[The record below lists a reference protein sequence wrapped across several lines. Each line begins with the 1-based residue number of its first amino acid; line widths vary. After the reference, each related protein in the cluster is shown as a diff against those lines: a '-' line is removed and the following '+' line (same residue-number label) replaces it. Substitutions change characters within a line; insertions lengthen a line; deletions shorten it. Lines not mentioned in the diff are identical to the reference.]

1 MAEAHS
7 AVGFQFTVTPD
18 GVDID
23 FNRQAFSAVLTSSRR
38 SWRKRLIRFLNRY
51 YAGVYPARAESY
63 ALCLAVFL
71 GFDKGAAIDLSR
83 GYVKTIEAKLP
94 SITGQFSKFLA
105 RKKNANIAVKLRV
118 ELILIVI
125 FEISGS

>member
-23 FNRQAFSAVLTSSRR
+23 FNRQERGYFRSLNSVIVVVLTKKVRFFTKFSFFIKLGTLDQAFSAVLTSSRR

-51 YAGVYPARAESY
+51 VWNFDR
-63 ALCLAVFL
+63 FL
-71 GFDKGAAIDLSR
+71 FVR
-83 GYVKTIEAKLP
+83 
-94 SITGQFSKFLA
+94 
-105 RKKNANIAVKLRV
+105 
-118 ELILIVI
+118 
-125 FEISGS
+125 

>member
-38 SWRKRLIRFLNRY
+38 SWRKRLIRFFNRY

-71 GFDKGAAIDLSR
+71 GFDKVGIC
-83 GYVKTIEAKLP
+83 I
-94 SITGQFSKFLA
+94 
-105 RKKNANIAVKLRV
+105 
-118 ELILIVI
+118 
-125 FEISGS
+125 